1 MMSTPIRP
9 IVVVSKCLGFAHC
22 RYNGLVISD
31 DFVDTLQDHVEFHP
45 ICPEV
50 EIGLGVPR
58 DPIRIVSVDDERKLQ
73 QPATGEDLTDR
84 MTRFVD
90 GFLTALP
97 EVDGFILKGRSPSCG
112 LKDVKVYPGIEK
124 TNVIAKG
131 SGFFGSSVMER
142 FPHLAVEDEGRLRNF
157 RIREHFLTRLFTMAR
172 FRVVKASN
180 AMKELVR
187 FQSENKLLPMAYNQ
201 QEMRSL
207 GRIVANREQKPFREV
222 VVDYGEHLSQAF
234 SRAPRYTSNINVL
247 MHAMGYFSESL
258 TADEKAFFLD
268 SLERYRSGQIPLS
281 VNISLVKSWA
291 VRFQEE
297 YLLQQTF
304 LEPYPE
310 DLMEITDSGKG
321 RDL

>member
-1 MMSTPIRP
+1 MSKPIKP

-31 DFVDTLQDHVEFHP
+31 DFVDALQDHVEFHP

-50 EIGLGVPR
+50 EIELGVPR
-58 DPIRIVSVDDERKLQ
+58 DPVRIVSVDGERKLL
-73 QPATGEDLTDR
+73 QPATGADLTDK
-84 MTRFVD
+84 MAGFVD
-90 GFLTALP
+90 RFLAALP
-97 EVDGFILKGRSPSCG
+97 EVDGFILKCRSPSCG
-112 LKDVKVYPGIEK
+112 LKDVKAYPEIAK
-124 TNVIAKG
+124 SNVIVKG
-131 SGFFGSSVMER
+131 SGIFGAGVLAR
-142 FPHLAVEDEGRLRNF
+142 FSHLAVEDEGRLKNF

-172 FRVVKASN
+172 FRSVKALN

-187 FQSENKLLPMAYNQ
+187 FQSENKLLLMAYNQ
-201 QEMRSL
+201 QKMRSL
-207 GRIVANREQKPFREV
+207 GRIVANHEKRPFQEV
-222 VVDYGEHLSQAF
+222 AADYEEHLSQAF
-234 SRAPRYTSNINVL
+234 SRTPRYTSNINVL
-247 MHAMGYFSESL
+247 MHAMGYFSDEL

-268 SLERYRSGQIPLS
+268 SLERYRSGRIPLS
-281 VNISLVKSWA
+281 VNIGLVKSWV

-310 DLMEITDSGKG
+310 DLVEITDSGKG